1 MKRFRYLLIIIF
13 ILFLIAC
20 QDQDETI
27 LYDITTDD
35 YFIDVTM
42 DQRNIS
48 DFDDIIQV
56 DVTLI
61 SRHEKSVMLA
71 DNIGD
76 PKDHII
82 QARLVIEREE
92 DPHNPYQLYHQVP
105 YIHPSHNPLWLTLEE
120 DEVISNTFNFTRI
133 NTTHEGSLIGPSGTY
148 TLEIALYHGGDLLD
162 LEWLPTTYHVEVG
175 RKTTPDEVVQINEGT
190 FEIDVYAPLENNDYI
205 AILDL
210 KFSSSVNKSLVLP
223 NTYIEGEAA
232 IIQVRL
238 INLSESIILNDQFP
252 DIIIPAEYHI
262 ELSYLSSIEKV
273 YLIYGQQQSLTQND
287 APAGIYTLQV
297 AFYDGSE
304 GITWISTDITIELS

>member
-1 MKRFRYLLIIIF
+1 MKRFRYLLMFIF
-13 ILFLIAC
+13 LLFLIAC

-27 LYDITTDD
+27 VYDITTDD

-61 SRHEKSVMLA
+61 SRHEKSILLA
-71 DNIGD
+71 ENIGD
-76 PKDHII
+76 PKEHII

-133 NTTHEGSLIGPSGTY
+133 NTTYEGSLIGPSGTY
-148 TLEIALYHGGDLLD
+148 TLEIALYHGGELLD

-175 RKTTPDEVVQINEGT
+175 RKTTPDEIIQTDVGT
-190 FEIDVYAPLENNDYI
+190 FEVDVYRPSDNNGYI

-210 KFSSSVNKSLVLP
+210 RFNSNVNRSLVLP
-223 NTYIEGEAA
+223 NTYMEDEAA

-238 INLSESIILNDQFP
+238 INLSENIILNDQFP

-273 YLIYGQQQSLTQND
+273 YLIYGQQQTSPQSD
-287 APAGIYTLQV
+287 APAGMYTLEV

-304 GITWISTDITIELS
+304 NITWISTDITIELS

>member
-1 MKRFRYLLIIIF
+1 MKFVKSMLLF
-13 ILFLIAC
+13 ILMFFLIAC
-20 QDQDETI
+20 QDQDETVTH
-27 LYDITTDD
+27 DIITDD
-35 YFIDVTM
+35 YFIDVNL
-42 DQRNIS
+42 DKEIIH
-48 DFDDIIQV
+48 DFDDIIKV
-56 DVTLI
+56 DVKLT
-61 SRHEKSVMLA
+61 SRHEKSILLA

-76 PKDHII
+76 PKEHVI
-82 QARLVIEREE
+82 QARLILEREK

-120 DEVISNTFNFTRI
+120 DEVILKTFNFTRI

-175 RKTTPDEVVQINEGT
+175 RKTTPDEIVQINEGT
-190 FEIDVYAPLENNDYI
+190 FEIDVYTPSESNDYI

-210 KFSSSVNKSLVLP
+210 RFNSSVNKSLVLP

-238 INLSESIILNDQFP
+238 INLNGDIILNDQFP

-262 ELSYLSSIEKV
+262 ELTDNASIEKV
-273 YLIYGQQQSLTQND
+273 YLIYGQQQSSPQSD
-287 APAGIYTLQV
+287 APAGIYKLEV

-304 GITWISTDITIELS
+304 GITWISTDMTIELS

>member
-1 MKRFRYLLIIIF
+1 MKFVKYMFLF
-13 ILFLIAC
+13 ILMFFLIAC

-27 LYDITTDD
+27 VHDIITDD
-35 YFIDVTM
+35 YFIDVDM
-42 DQRNIS
+42 DQEIINN
-48 DFDDIIQV
+48 FDDFIKV
-56 DVTLI
+56 DVKLT
-61 SRHEKSVMLA
+61 SRHEKTILLA

-82 QARLVIEREE
+82 QARLVIERAE

-120 DEVISNTFNFTRI
+120 DEVISKTFNFTRI

-175 RKTTPDEVVQINEGT
+175 RKTTPDEIVQVSEGS
-190 FEIDVYAPLENNDYI
+190 FEIDVYTPSDNNGYI

-210 KFSSSVNKSLVLP
+210 RFNSNVNRSLVLP
-223 NTYIEGEAA
+223 NTYMEDEAA

-238 INLSESIILNDQFP
+238 INLSENIILNDQFP

-273 YLIYGQQQSLTQND
+273 YLIYGQKQSSPQSD
-287 APAGIYTLQV
+287 APAGIYILEV
-297 AFYDGSE
+297 AFYDGS
-304 GITWISTDITIELS
+304 GNITWISTDITIELS

>member
-1 MKRFRYLLIIIF
+1 MKRFRYLLTFIF
-13 ILFLIAC
+13 LFFLIAC
-20 QDQDETI
+20 QDQDEII
-27 LYDITTDD
+27 LHDITTDD

-48 DFDDIIQV
+48 DFDDIIKV
-56 DVTLI
+56 DVKLT
-61 SRHEKSVMLA
+61 SRHEKTILLA

-76 PKDHII
+76 PKEHMI
-82 QARLVIEREE
+82 QARLIMERDE
-92 DPHNPYQLYHQVP
+92 DPHNPYQLYHQML
-105 YIHPSHNPLWLTLEE
+105 YIHPSHDPKWLILEE
-120 DEVISNTFNFTRI
+120 DEVILSTFSFKRI

-190 FEIDVYAPLENNDYI
+190 FEIDVYTPLENNDYI

-238 INLSESIILNDQFP
+238 INLNGDIILNDQFP

-273 YLIYGQQQSLTQND
+273 YLIYGQQQSSPQSD
-287 APAGIYTLQV
+287 APAGMYTLEV

>member
-1 MKRFRYLLIIIF
+1 MKRFRYLLMFIF
-13 ILFLIAC
+13 IFFLIAC

-42 DQRNIS
+42 DKRIIR

-56 DVTLI
+56 DVKMT

-76 PKDHII
+76 PKEHVI
-82 QARLVIEREE
+82 QARLILEREE

-120 DEVISNTFNFTRI
+120 DEVILKTFNFTRI

-148 TLEIALYHGGDLLD
+148 TLEIAIYHGGDLLD

-175 RKTTPDEVVQINEGT
+175 RKTTPDAVVQISEGS
-190 FEIDVYAPLENNDYI
+190 FDIDVYQPSENNSFI

-210 KFSSSVNKSLVLP
+210 RFNSNVNRSLVLP
-223 NTYIEGEAA
+223 NTYMEDETA

-238 INLSESIILNDQFP
+238 INLSENIILNDQFP

-273 YLIYGQQQSLTQND
+273 YLIYGQQQTSPQND
-287 APAGIYTLQV
+287 APAGIYTLEV
-297 AFYDGSE
+297 AFYDGSD

>member
-1 MKRFRYLLIIIF
+1 MKRFRYLLMFIF
-13 ILFLIAC
+13 LLFLIAC

-148 TLEIALYHGGDLLD
+148 TLEIALYHGGELLD

-175 RKTTPDEVVQINEGT
+175 RKTTPDEIVQTDVGT
-190 FEIDVYAPLENNDYI
+190 FEIDVYRPSDTNGYI

-210 KFSSSVNKSLVLP
+210 RFNSSVNRSLVLP
-223 NTYIEGEAA
+223 NTYMEDEAA

-238 INLSESIILNDQFP
+238 INLSENIILNDQFP

-273 YLIYGQQQSLTQND
+273 YLIYGQKQSSPQSD
-287 APAGIYTLQV
+287 APAGMYTLEV

>member
-1 MKRFRYLLIIIF
+1 MFIF
-13 ILFLIAC
+13 LFFLIAC
-20 QDQDETI
+20 QDQDEII
-27 LYDITTDD
+27 LHDITTDD

-48 DFDDIIQV
+48 DFDDIIKV
-56 DVTLI
+56 DVKLT
-61 SRHEKSVMLA
+61 SRHEKTILLA

-76 PKDHII
+76 PKEHMI
-82 QARLVIEREE
+82 QARLIMERDE
-92 DPHNPYQLYHQVP
+92 DPHNPYQLYHQML
-105 YIHPSHNPLWLTLEE
+105 YIHPSHDPKWLILEE
-120 DEVISNTFNFTRI
+120 DEVILSTFSFKRI

-190 FEIDVYAPLENNDYI
+190 FEIDVYTPLENNDYI

-238 INLSESIILNDQFP
+238 INLNGDIILNDQFP

-273 YLIYGQQQSLTQND
+273 YLIYGQQQSSPQSD
-287 APAGIYTLQV
+287 APAGMYTLEV